1 MCFSVC
7 ERHNNNVGG
16 RKRRGRELECE
27 NVVIQGLY
35 ISFLYLLFFVVLLL
49 LLLLWGFFVFFFVF
63 FLIPVKIIRSGKV
76 KMQGSF
82 IRARVVLTFVY
93 AGFHRSPRMR
103 AIFLREVTLQ
113 DK

>member
-1 MCFSVC
+1 MRKCGDTRIVYFFSLFALL
-7 ERHNNNVGG
+7 
-16 RKRRGRELECE
+16 RRS
-27 NVVIQGLY
+27 VVVAVVV
-35 ISFLYLLFFVVLLL
+35 FFVV
-49 LLLLWGFFVFFFVF
+49 VFLF